1 MVHISTAI
9 VAVKTLTL
17 VLGALLTLLSYRA
30 YRRTRA
36 DPLRA
41 LALGFGIVTLGSLA
55 AGVVHRLTPFDI
67 LVGILVH
74 SVLILIGFAVITY
87 SEYMD

>member
-1 MVHISTAI
+1 MVHVSTAI
-9 VAVKTLTL
+9 VVVKTLTL

-36 DPLRA
+36 GPLRA
-41 LALGFGIVTLGSLA
+41 LAAGFGIVTLGSLA
-55 AGVVHRLTPFDI
+55 AGVVHQFTPFDI

-87 SEYMD
+87 SVYMD